1 MTKPLSIF
9 LELLGAVILL
19 SGIAPPVNYLGVV
32 FGILLILIGAKGIR
46 DRLEKDRQYRS
57 AAADRRAWI
66 RLK

>member
-19 SGIAPPVNYLGVV
+19 SGIAPPVNYLGVI

-46 DRLEKDRQYRS
+46 DRLEKDR
-57 AAADRRAWI
+57 
-66 RLK
+66 